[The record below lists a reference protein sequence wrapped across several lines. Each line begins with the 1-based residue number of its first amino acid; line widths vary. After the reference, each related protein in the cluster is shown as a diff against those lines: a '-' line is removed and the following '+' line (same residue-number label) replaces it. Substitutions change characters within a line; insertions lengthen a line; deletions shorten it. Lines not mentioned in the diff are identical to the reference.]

1 MSILGWLIVAA
12 AAVAAFVFYRRST
25 APVRQGVTPPP
36 NRAIA
41 LASALVAVGLATWLM
56 NAATPSVADL
66 KPSYTQDFSAEPKHW
81 VFNVPSQVGWDPQ
94 GKQLL
99 AKMKV
104 GEGWWGVV
112 PVDWNAEGGDV
123 FRGQWDITILKRDA
137 GPNPKNG
144 DPGAVAAVGMFD
156 NTISNIDDTDHV
168 GGSSIL
174 AVFGDTVRLR
184 VSDVNLLVKPATG
197 LTSSVKIGKTYHA
210 DLAYDRHLNTA
221 TLKVVEKNGGKPVA
235 DLRVEDLRD
244 LSSSINWFG
253 VSMKGFSRNKDVQLP
268 GVAKKG
274 LFIDAAIDNIVY
286 AQP

>member
-12 AAVAAFVFYRRST
+12 AVVTAFVFYRRST
-25 APVRQGVTPPP
+25 VPAREGAAPPP

-41 LASALVAVGLATWLM
+41 LTSAIVAVGLAAWLL
-56 NAATPSVADL
+56 AAAPPSVADL
-66 KPSYTQDFSAEPKHW
+66 KPTLVETFDAEPKRW
-81 VFNVPSQVGWDPQ
+81 VFNTPGQVAWDPQ

-112 PVDWNAEGGDV
+112 PVDWDGDA
-123 FRGQWDITILKRDA
+123 FRAQWDITILRRDA
-137 GPNPKNG
+137 GPEKT

-156 NTISNIDDTDHV
+156 GSLSNIDDTDHV
-168 GGSSIL
+168 GGSSII
-174 AVFGDTVRLR
+174 AAFGDRVRLR
-184 VSDVNLLVKPATG
+184 VSDVNLLPQSAKGALPVE
-197 LTSSVKIGKTYHA
+197 IGKTYHA
-210 DLAYDRHLNTA
+210 DLTYDRHVNTA
-221 TLKVVEKNGGKPVA
+221 TLKVVEKQGGKSIA
-235 DLRVEDLRD
+235 DLRIEDLRD

-268 GVAKKG
+268 GKDKKG
-274 LFIDAAIDNIVY
+274 LFIDAAIDNVLY

>member
-1 MSILGWLIVAA
+1 MSILGWLLVVAA
-12 AAVAAFVFYRRST
+12 VIAAFVFYRRST
-25 APVRQGVTPPP
+25 APARAGVTPPP

-41 LASALVAVGLATWLM
+41 LGSAIIAVGLATWLM
-56 NAATPSVADL
+56 NTATPSVADL
-66 KPSYTQDFSAEPKHW
+66 KPTYTEDFSTEPKRW

-112 PVDWNAEGGDV
+112 PVDWNGDA
-123 FRGQWDITILKRDA
+123 FRAQWDLTIQKRDT
-137 GPNPKNG
+137 GPGKG

-156 NTISNIDDTDHV
+156 GSLSNIDDTDHV

-184 VSDVNLLVKPATG
+184 VSDINLLVKSALGTAT
-197 LTSSVKIGKTYHA
+197 VEIGKAYHA
-210 DLAYDRHLNTA
+210 DLTYDRHLNTA
-221 TLKVVEKNGGKPVA
+221 TLKVVEKDGGKSIA
-235 DLRVEDLRD
+235 DLRIEDLRD

-253 VSMKGFSRNKDVQLP
+253 VSMKGFSRNKDVKLP
-268 GVAKKG
+268 GKEKAG
-274 LFIDAAIDNIVY
+274 LFIDAAVDNIIY